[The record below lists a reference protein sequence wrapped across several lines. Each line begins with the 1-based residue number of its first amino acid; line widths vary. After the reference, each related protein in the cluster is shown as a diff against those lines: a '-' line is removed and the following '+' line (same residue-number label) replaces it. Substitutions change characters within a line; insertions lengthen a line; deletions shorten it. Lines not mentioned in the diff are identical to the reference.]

1 MNTTVAYYNGKKYR
15 AHIHFGNEVWL
26 FSDESESVKDGFI
39 KETWTNYLTK
49 TEKTRYK
56 KIVTRTE
63 LTELYSEYERY
74 YWKGYELNCRSK
86 SETAYELTGLP
97 GDNYRIAE
105 KLGMHIVDKYE
116 YGKWVDK
123 SEVTVKK
130 ERENELTGEI
140 TVLDS

>member
-1 MNTTVAYYNGKKYR
+1 MDTIAVYNGEKFK
-15 AHIHFGNEVWL
+15 AGDL
-26 FSDESESVKDGFI
+26 GDGRI
-39 KETWTNYLTK
+39 SLITRDKSYLAK
-49 TEKTRYK
+49 GFREKQRLTGKGIEYYYV
-56 KIVTRTE
+56 KIVTKEEVTE
-63 LTELYSEYERY
+63 FYSEYERY

-97 GDNYRIAE
+97 GHDYKIAE
-105 KLGMHIVDKYE
+105 RLGMRIVDKYE